1 MIHTNHTPAPDVS
14 RAPVDASGTMT
25 ATPTAGLAT
34 TTGERARQPRA
45 VVMIATPLDAGLVAP
60 IRAVDRRLEVLFD
73 PELLPP
79 LRFPCDH
86 RGIDGFVRTD
96 AQERRWQAMLGRAEV
111 LFGLPGDSGEGLAD
125 VVRTN
130 AGLRWVQATA
140 GGAGE
145 QIQVAGLTTEEL
157 VRVLITSASG
167 VHAGPLAEFAMFGLL
182 AFTKGLP
189 RLLADTEAR
198 RFEHRPMAELAG
210 RTLLVVGLGSIGT
223 EVARLAKVFG
233 MHVIAVNSTGRAG
246 GHDVDEVRTSRF
258 LGDLLPVAHAVVL
271 ILPLTEETRG
281 MIDAHAI
288 SRLRSGAVLVNVG
301 RGGVVDEE
309 ALVQAFEHGRLAGA
323 ALDVFAT
330 EPLPRD
336 SALWRLPNVLISPHT
351 AALSTRENERI
362 VNLFTE
368 NLRRYLRGDDLI
380 SRVRPKLL
388 Y

>member
-1 MIHTNHTPAPDVS
+1 MTTPIAP
-14 RAPVDASGTMT
+14 P
-25 ATPTAGLAT
+25 AT
-34 TTGERARQPRA
+34 TTSHPVREEVPTRARQ
-45 VVMIATPLDAGLVAP
+45 VVVAIATPLEADLVAAVG
-60 IRAVDRRLEVLFD
+60 AVDSRLEVLFD

-86 RGIDGFVRTD
+86 RGIDGFMRTD
-96 AQERRWQAMLGRAEV
+96 DQERRWQAMLGRAEV
-111 LFGLPGDSGEGLAD
+111 LFGLPGDSGTGLAE
-125 VVRTN
+125 VVRAN
-130 AGLRWVQATA
+130 AGLRWAQATA

-145 QIQVAGLTTEEL
+145 QVGAAGLTEEEL
-157 VRVLITSASG
+157 ARVLITSANG

-189 RLLADTEAR
+189 RLLADAEAR
-198 RFEHRPMAELAG
+198 RFEHRPMAELAN

-223 EVARLAKVFG
+223 EVARLAKAFG
-233 MHVIAVNSTGRAG
+233 LHVIAVNRTGRAG

-271 ILPLTEETRG
+271 TLPLTDETRG

-288 SRLRSGAVLVNVG
+288 SRMRSDAVLVNVG

-309 ALVQAFEHGRLAGA
+309 ALVHALEGGRLAGA

-330 EPLPRD
+330 EPLPPD
-336 SALWRLPNVLISPHT
+336 SALWVLPNVLISPHT

-380 SRVRPKLL
+380 SIVRPKLHN
-388 Y
+388 